1 MSIVHAN
8 RPWCFTSSTPVS
20 VGILCSQAASM
31 VPGSNVATKAKSPAL
46 CFEETKQRIKKM
58 FNKVELSLSSYDTA
72 WVAMVPSP
80 HSLQAPFFPQCVNW
94 LLDNQLCDGSWGLPN
109 RDPFL
114 VKDALL
120 STLACIVALKQ
131 WGVGEEQLNNGLFF
145 IESNIAA
152 ATDEKQLSPIGFDII
167 FPAMIE
173 YAKNL
178 DLNIP
183 LGVTNLEALVHKG
196 ELELKTGYGSNS
208 EGRRTY
214 LAYLSEGLGKSQDWE
229 MVMKYQRENGS
240 LFNSPATTAAA
251 FTHLKN
257 SGCLQY
263 LCSLLEKFGNAV
275 PTVYPLDIYVR
286 LFMIDSLERLGIGR
300 HFREEIK
307 SVLDETY
314 RYWLQGKE
322 ELFLDATTCA
332 MAFRMLRV
340 NGYDVSSDPFT
351 RFSQEHQFSSTLG
364 GHLKDIGAVLELF
377 RASEIIIHHDESVL
391 EKQNFLTRHFLR
403 RELSNGSIHTD
414 RLNKY
419 LVQEVDNALKFPY
432 HANLERLSNRRAIE
446 HYNKNNTRI
455 LKTSYCSSNIG
466 NEDFLKLA
474 VEDFNICQSIH
485 REELSHLARWVTEN
499 RLDKLKFA
507 RQKLAYCYFSAVAT
521 LFPSELSDARISWAK
536 NGVLT
541 TVVDD
546 FFDVGGSEEELV
558 NLIQLV
564 EKWDVNVNTDCCSEK
579 VEIIFS
585 ALHSTISEIGDKALT
600 WQGRSVISDI
610 IDIWLNLL
618 KSMLK
623 EAEWLRDKSMPTMD
637 EYMTNGCIS
646 FALGPIV
653 LPALYFLGPKL
664 SEEVVRAPEI
674 CHLFEL
680 MSTCG
685 RFLNDIQ
692 SFKRESDEGKLN
704 AVSLCIIHGDG
715 INTEE
720 EAVKELKSFIA
731 SRRRELLKLVLQEK
745 SSVVPR
751 ACKDLFWKMIKVLHL
766 FYRKDDG
773 FTSDEMINVVN
784 AIIEEPIVLNA
795 L

>member
-1 MSIVHAN
+1 MPFS
-8 RPWCFTSSTPVS
+8 VS
-20 VGILCSQAASM
+20 GGILCSQAASV
-31 VPGSNVATKAKSPAL
+31 VPGSNVETKAKSSAL
-46 CFEETKQRIKKM
+46 
-58 FNKVELSLSSYDTA
+58 
-72 WVAMVPSP
+72 
-80 HSLQAPFFPQCVNW
+80 APFFPQCVNW

-120 STLACIVALKQ
+120 STLTCVVALKQ
-131 WGVGEEQLNNGLFF
+131 WDVGEEQMNNGLFF

-152 ATDEKQLSPIGFDII
+152 ATNEKQLSPIGFDII

-183 LGVTNLEALVHKG
+183 LGATNLEALVHKG
-196 ELELKTGYGSNS
+196 ELELKRGYGSNS

-214 LAYLSEGLGKSQDWE
+214 LAYVSEGLGKSQNWE

-251 FTHLKN
+251 FTHHKN
-257 SGCLQY
+257 SGCLEY

-275 PTVYPLDIYVR
+275 PTVYPLDIYAR

-300 HFREEIK
+300 HFREEIR

-322 ELFLDATTCA
+322 EVFLDTATCA

-351 RFSQEHQFSSTLG
+351 RFSQEDHFSSTLG
-364 GHLKDIGAVLELF
+364 GYLNDTGAILELY
-377 RASEIIIHHDESVL
+377 RASEIIIHPDESIL

-403 RELSNGSIHTD
+403 QELSNGSIHTD
-414 RLNKY
+414 QLN
-419 LVQEVDNALKFPY
+419 N
-432 HANLERLSNRRAIE
+432 
-446 HYNKNNTRI
+446 I
-455 LKTSYCSSNIG
+455 LAKSSLNIG
-466 NEDFLKLA
+466 NKDFLKLA

-485 REELSHLARWVTEN
+485 REELSQLARWVTEN

-521 LFPSELSDARISWAK
+521 LSPSELSDARISWAK

-564 EKWDVNVNTDCCSEK
+564 EKWDVNVSADCCSEK

-585 ALHSTISEIGDKALT
+585 ALHSTICEIGDKAST
-600 WQGRSVISDI
+600 WQGRSVISDV

-623 EAEWLRDKSMPTMD
+623 EAEWLRDKSVPTMD
-637 EYMTNGCIS
+637 EYMTNGYIS

-653 LPALYFLGPKL
+653 LPALYFVGPKL

-674 CHLFEL
+674 HHLFEL

-685 RFLNDIQ
+685 RLLNDIQ

-715 INTEE
+715 INIEE
-720 EAVKELKSFIA
+720 EVIKEMKNFIA
-731 SRRRELLKLVLQEK
+731 SKRRELLKLVLQEK
-745 SSVVPR
+745 GSVVPR
-751 ACKDLFWKMIKVLHL
+751 ACKDLFWNMIRVLHT

-773 FTSDEMINVVN
+773 FTSDEMINAAN
-784 AIIEEPIVLNA
+784 AIIEEPIVLNV

>member
-1 MSIVHAN
+1 MQFS
-8 RPWCFTSSTPVS
+8 VS

-31 VPGSNVATKAKSPAL
+31 VPSTNVPTKTKSSAL
-46 CFEETKQRIKKM
+46 CFEETKQ
-58 FNKVELSLSSYDTA
+58 ELRN
-72 WVAMVPSP
+72 V
-80 HSLQAPFFPQCVNW
+80 QQ
-94 LLDNQLCDGSWGLPN
+94 
-109 RDPFL
+109 
-114 VKDALL
+114 
-120 STLACIVALKQ
+120 ACIVALKQ
-131 WGVGEEQLNNGLFF
+131 WSVGEEQMNNGLFF

-152 ATDEKQLSPIGFDII
+152 ATDEKQISPIGFDII

-183 LGVTNLEALVHKG
+183 LGAMNLEALVHQG
-196 ELELKTGYGSNS
+196 ELELKRGNGSNS

-214 LAYLSEGLGKSQDWE
+214 LAYVSEGLGKSQDWE
-229 MVMKYQRENGS
+229 MFLRLS
-240 LFNSPATTAAA
+240 TRL
-251 FTHLKN
+251 
-257 SGCLQY
+257 
-263 LCSLLEKFGNAV
+263 
-275 PTVYPLDIYVR
+275 YVR
-286 LFMIDSLERLGIGR
+286 LLMVDSLERLGIDR
-300 HFREEIK
+300 HFKEEIK

-322 ELFLDATTCA
+322 EVFLDTATCA

-351 RFSQEHQFSSTLG
+351 RFSQQDHFSSTLG
-364 GHLKDIGAVLELF
+364 GYLMDIGVVLELF
-377 RASEIIIHHDESVL
+377 RASEIIIHPNESVL
-391 EKQNFLTRHFLR
+391 EKQNLLTRHILG

-419 LVQEVDNALKFPY
+419 IVQEVDNALKFPY

-455 LKTSYCSSNIG
+455 LKTSCCSLNIC

-474 VEDFNICQSIH
+474 VEDFNSCQSIH

-507 RQKLAYCYFSAVAT
+507 RQKLAYCYFSAAAT
-521 LFPSELSDARISWAK
+521 LFPPELSDARISWAK

-564 EKWDVNVNTDCCSEK
+564 EKWDVNVSTDCCSKK

-585 ALHSTISEIGDKALT
+585 ALHSTICEIGDKALT
-600 WQGRSVISDI
+600 WQGRSMTSDI

-618 KSMLK
+618 KSAMK
-623 EAEWLRDKSMPTMD
+623 EAKWLRDKSVPTMD
-637 EYMTNGCIS
+637 EYMKNGYIS

-653 LPALYFLGPKL
+653 LPTLYFLGPKL
-664 SEEVVRAPEI
+664 SKEVVRAPEI
-674 CHLFEL
+674 RHLFEL
-680 MSTCG
+680 RALVGVFSMIYKALRG
-685 RFLNDIQ
+685 
-692 SFKRESDEGKLN
+692 
-704 AVSLCIIHGDG
+704 SLMKG
-715 INTEE
+715 N
-720 EAVKELKSFIA
+720 
-731 SRRRELLKLVLQEK
+731 
-745 SSVVPR
+745 
-751 ACKDLFWKMIKVLHL
+751 
-766 FYRKDDG
+766 
-773 FTSDEMINVVN
+773 
-784 AIIEEPIVLNA
+784 
-795 L
+795 